1 MGWLSDLVEQA
12 TELPGMV
19 LTAGR
24 DIAGAAGD
32 IVGGMGRMT
41 EEMVKDPT
49 FLKAAALAAMGY
61 YFSPEIGAWV
71 SSDGAALSA
80 AEANQIAAGSNWVQA
95 GVDPMVVAQTQNL
108 AITPESMAAL
118 NAPAA
123 TALPIGSAAA
133 AAEGAAVPLTS
144 TIAPAAA
151 AGTVAAAPAV
161 TNALTAG
168 DLAVASGAE
177 GLAAPAATNA
187 LATGAGVTA
196 ADLAAASGAESLA
209 APASLSSIAPGA
221 TAADLAWMDAVSPSQ
236 MEAIG
241 SGSLP
246 GLSGFTLSSL
256 ASLAKDYGVP
266 LSMLAS
272 GLMGASTARS
282 AAQTQADAARYAA
295 DLQYK
300 QYQEQKALQEPYR
313 QAGLTA
319 QNQLLTYLGLPGGTQ
334 GADYGK
340 WNRPFGMS
348 QFQADPGYAF
358 RLSEGMKALEASRA
372 AKGGL
377 LGGAT
382 GKALTRYGQEMGSQ
396 EYGNAFNRYQ
406 VERSNALAPLGSLM
420 TSGQAAA
427 SNQAGAAG
435 QYGVN
440 AGNLI
445 TGGAAA
451 QAAGQVGMSNALT
464 GALGQYLNY
473 SASQDL
479 ANAIAQ
485 DRRQSLYGR

>member
-61 YFSPEIGAWV
+61 YFSPELGAWV
-71 SSDGAALSA
+71 SSDGAALST

-95 GVDPMVVAQTQNL
+95 GVDPRVVAQTQNL

-123 TALPIGSAAA
+123 TAFPIGSAAA

-161 TNALTAG
+161 TNALAG
-168 DLAVASGAE
+168 D
-177 GLAAPAATNA
+177 AAAADLTAAYGTGSTNA
-187 LATGAGVTA
+187 LATGAGAGEAAGGAAAAGGGAGGASNIVTSG
-196 ADLAAASGAESLA
+196 DLAAISGTGPE
-209 APASLSSIAPGA
+209 
-221 TAADLAWMDAVSPSQ
+221 DLAWMDTISPSQ
-236 MEAIG
+236 MAAIG

-440 AGNLI
+440 AANLI
-445 TGGAAA
+445 TSGGAA
-451 QAAGQVGMSNALT
+451 QAAGQVGTANALS

-479 ANAIAQ
+479 ANAL
-485 DRRQSLYGR
+485 RRSMYAPG